1 MSPIT
6 EFALLHL
13 TTKPS
18 PNNTTN
24 NTNNNTANPLPTTLL
39 TTLASAM
46 RTQDSWHASAFP
58 DLPSSS
64 ADRAAVW
71 FSQVEDPAW
80 LLTTARW
87 PSVAA
92 HWDWIRSAEN
102 ERVMG
107 ELGPSIVAEDT
118 VLFHVA
124 GGIFGGGGAG
134 VGGEGLGS
142 LLESPVI
149 SVGRI
154 FVKRGDRGGFEAKFE
169 EVRGILEGYARPHL
183 VRFGWRED
191 VEDGNEEDEFVLVC
205 GWDSVDQHFAF
216 AESEG
221 FARYGEL
228 RELIARVDLKHYKPF
243 PLE

>member
-1 MSPIT
+1 MSPVT

-13 TTKPS
+13 TTKP
-18 PNNTTN
+18 PPHDTNTTN
-24 NTNNNTANPLPTTLL
+24 TNPLPTPLRETL
-39 TTLASAM
+39 TTAM
-46 RTQDSWHASAFP
+46 RVQDDWHATAFP
-58 DLPSSS
+58 NLPSSS

-92 HWDWIRSAEN
+92 HWDWIRSAAN

-107 ELGPSIVAEDT
+107 ELGPSIVAGET

-124 GGIFGGGGAG
+124 GGIFGKGRGGTGDG
-134 VGGEGLGS
+134 GLGS

-149 SVGRI
+149 SVRRI
-154 FVKRGDRGGFEAKFE
+154 FVKRVDRAAFEAKFE

-191 VEDGNEEDEFVLVC
+191 VEDGEDEDEFVLVC
-205 GWDSVDQHFAF
+205 GGDSVDQHFAF

-228 RELIARVDLKHYKPF
+228 RELIARVDLKHYKPLS
-243 PLE
+243 LE